1 MSIFYIELYEYR
13 ELRSDRRFF
22 ARGHGVT
29 QPWAC
34 IIISHTP
41 THTVETAQC
50 NKNVV
55 CKVTPLVRSAVCL
68 YSLLYSNKISN
79 NIGSRF

>member
-1 MSIFYIELYEYR
+1 MSIFYIELYEYS
-13 ELRSDRRFF
+13 ELRSDRRFS

-41 THTVETAQC
+41 THTVETVQQEC
-50 NKNVV
+50 
-55 CKVTPLVRSAVCL
+55 CM
-68 YSLLYSNKISN
+68 
-79 NIGSRF
+79 